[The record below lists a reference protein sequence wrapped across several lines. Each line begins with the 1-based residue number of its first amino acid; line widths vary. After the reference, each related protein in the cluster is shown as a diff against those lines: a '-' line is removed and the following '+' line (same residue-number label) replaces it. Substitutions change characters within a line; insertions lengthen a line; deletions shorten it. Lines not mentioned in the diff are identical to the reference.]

1 MRERDAYKTHSLI
14 QSNDT
19 IYMSEPVMFNSLS
32 LSLSLSLDK
41 LFHELDLIC
50 CVCVCV
56 CIRFY

>member
-1 MRERDAYKTHSLI
+1 MRECDAYKTHSLI

-32 LSLSLSLDK
+32 LSLDK

-50 CVCVCV
+50 CVCV
-56 CIRFY
+56 Y